1 MANGMTRWP
10 RLLATVAAA
19 AVPAA
24 VWGQDTPRSS
34 PPPHHAFVEIIPS
47 DRHGPVQL
55 APAHVVRIARVEG
68 YTVIDTTAWVQQ
80 RTIEPVDVVAA
91 RLAAA
96 GLRLVAL
103 TDLGG
108 GRVYLATD
116 RIVLVRDSE
125 ARHASG
131 ARAAI
136 VMVGLRFNTDVAVRE
151 TVAEVLAAIR
161 RVAQAGPPEAPVG
174 GASGALR

>member
-1 MANGMTRWP
+1 MTRWFRP
-10 RLLATVAAA
+10 LAALAAA

-24 VWGQDTPRSS
+24 AWGLDPPRPSS
-34 PPPHHAFVEIIPS
+34 ISQHAFVEIIPS
-47 DRHGPVQL
+47 GGHGPVQL

-80 RTIEPVDVVAA
+80 RTVEPVDVVAA

-108 GRVYLATD
+108 GRVYLATE

-125 ARHASG
+125 SRHALG

-151 TVAEVLAAIR
+151 TVAEVMATLR
-161 RVAQAGPPEAPVG
+161 REAQTRPPEVPGRGAG
-174 GASGALR
+174 GTPR